1 MSEPPV
7 SRRLPAPWRVVE
19 RSESY
24 VIEDASGQALAHVY
38 FEDNPGRRNLTR
50 RLTSDEAW
58 RVASNIAKLPELLAK
73 EKRIAAVRVD
83 LESRADAL
91 MGRPEG
97 SEAATLELIAAV
109 IDAIDGP
116 KT

>member
-1 MSEPPV
+1 MSSDEI
-7 SRRLPAPWRVVE
+7 RRMPMPWAAE
-19 RSESY
+19 KTAGGYKIS
-24 VIEDASGQALAHVY
+24 DADGKALAWTYAGDHRSHPSALTD
-38 FEDNPGRRNLTR
+38 EEARR
-50 RLTSDEAW
+50 
-58 RVASNIAKLPELLAK
+58 IAATIVRLPELLAK
-73 EKRIAAVRVD
+73 EKRIAAVRED

-91 MGRPEG
+91 MGSPEG